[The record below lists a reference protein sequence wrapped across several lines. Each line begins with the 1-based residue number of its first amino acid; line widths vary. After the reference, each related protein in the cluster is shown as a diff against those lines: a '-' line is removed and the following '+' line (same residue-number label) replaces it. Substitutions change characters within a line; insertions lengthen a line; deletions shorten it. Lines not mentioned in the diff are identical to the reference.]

1 MKSSTYYFYMK
12 TKILA
17 AYISVPLIVENKT
30 KKVKRVKRN
39 RVRKKIK
46 VSVLRL
52 LERFS
57 VSEVVFK
64 KVGPI

>member
-1 MKSSTYYFYMK
+1 MK

-17 AYISVPLIVENKT
+17 ANISVPLIVENKT

-46 VSVLRL
+46 VSVLTL

>member
-1 MKSSTYYFYMK
+1 MK

-17 AYISVPLIVENKT
+17 ACISVPLIVENKT

>member
-1 MKSSTYYFYMK
+1 MKSSTYHFYMK

-39 RVRKKIK
+39 RVTKKNQ
-46 VSVLRL
+46 
-52 LERFS
+52 
-57 VSEVVFK
+57 SECLKTVRTL
-64 KVGPI
+64 

>member
-1 MKSSTYYFYMK
+1 MK

-17 AYISVPLIVENKT
+17 ANISVPLIVENKT

-52 LERFS
+52 IERFS